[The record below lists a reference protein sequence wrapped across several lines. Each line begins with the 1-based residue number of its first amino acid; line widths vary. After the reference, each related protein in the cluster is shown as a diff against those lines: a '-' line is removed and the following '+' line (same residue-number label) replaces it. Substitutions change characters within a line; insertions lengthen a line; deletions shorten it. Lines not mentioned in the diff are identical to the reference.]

1 MSSSAA
7 VEAQITVH
15 SALSFLWGKFA
26 PFPCGATSWVSRG
39 YLDFGV
45 VFDFLDAWVS
55 VTAPISPRGTLSSS
69 GVSGGVAIDLP
80 IAVKFPYFFH
90 QVIQGIGLWGKRQEF
105 CSQSLR

>member
-1 MSSSAA
+1 MSSGAA

-26 PFPCGATSWVSRG
+26 PFPCCSASWVSRS

-45 VFDFLDAWVS
+45 VFDFLDTWVL

-69 GVSGGVAIDLP
+69 GVRFAIDLP
-80 IAVKFPYFFH
+80 IAVELSYFLY
-90 QVIQGIGLWGKRQEF
+90 QVIQGSRLWGKRQEF
-105 CSQSLR
+105 RP

>member
-1 MSSSAA
+1 MSSSAT

-26 PFPCGATSWVSRG
+26 LFPCCSASWVSRG

-45 VFDFLDAWVS
+45 IFDFLDAWVS

-69 GVSGGVAIDLP
+69 GVSSGSSKDLP
-80 IAVKFPYFFH
+80 VAVEFPDLFN
-90 QVIQGIGLWGKRQEF
+90 QTVQGGGLWGKHQEF
-105 CSQSLR
+105 RL